1 MSKPLIIVES
11 PTKAKTLTKFLGKK
25 YEIMASFG
33 HIRDL
38 PKSKLGVD
46 ETSFDVDYVVPKDKT
61 TKVNELKK
69 AADGATKII
78 LATDPDREGE
88 AIAWHLL
95 NILSEPK
102 TKKSKPKN
110 IDYDRIVFHEI
121 TEHAIK
127 EAISSPRKLDT
138 ALIDAQQARRV
149 LDRLVGYK
157 LSPLLWKKVKTGLS
171 AGRVQSVAVRLIVE
185 REREI
190 QAFKPQEYW
199 TIDALCELDAKRSFY
214 ASLSK
219 KEGKKFIPSTKEES
233 DTVVADL
240 KSSNASI
247 ASVEKKEVRK
257 YPVPPFT
264 TSTLQQTA
272 SNKLGFT
279 ASRTMRA
286 AQGLYEQGLIT
297 YMRTDS
303 VNLAQEAIDAARAY
317 IGKEFGN
324 QYLPSEPKRYK
335 TKAKVAQEAHEAI
348 RPTQVTKS
356 PTIMAQELEGD
367 EKRLYTLIWNRF
379 VACQM
384 KEAVYDQTTIIVN
397 ALCQSSNEQT
407 SKQAI
412 SYELRASGRIIKFDG
427 WLKVY
432 GIDIDEPVKT
442 SESEE
447 HTEQPENTDEGRI
460 LPEVNQGEKT
470 TITEVKPD
478 QHFTEPPPRYTEASL
493 IKALEERSIGRPS
506 TYAPTIYT
514 ITERKYIEKDQR
526 KLVPTPIAFAV
537 NDFLVQ
543 NFAEVLDYGFT
554 ADLEQELDDIA
565 NGEREWKP
573 IIKEFYDPFTKELK
587 KTEETAERVAIP
599 KETIDEACPQCSHQ
613 LEVKFGRFGKFIAC
627 SNYPECT
634 YKRAFVQKVADM
646 KCPKC
651 SEGDVIARKTKKGR
665 IFYGCSKYPACD
677 FASWTKPQAPE
688 DTTESSANTTAA

>member
-11 PTKAKTLTKFLGKK
+11 PTKAKTLAKFLGAK
-25 YEIMASFG
+25 YQIMASFG

-38 PKSKLGVD
+38 PKSKMGVD
-46 ETSFDVDYVVPKDKT
+46 ETTMDVDYVVPKDKT

-69 AADGATKII
+69 AAADASQII

-95 NILSEPK
+95 NILTEPQ
-102 TKKSKPKN
+102 TKRGHAKK
-110 IDYDRIVFHEI
+110 IDYTRIVFHEI

-127 EAISSPRKLDT
+127 EAIQSPRKIDQ
-138 ALIDAQQARRV
+138 ALVDAQQARRV

-157 LSPLLWKKVKTGLS
+157 LSPLLWKKIKTGLS
-171 AGRVQSVAVRLIVE
+171 AGRVQSIAVRLIVE

-190 QAFKPQEYW
+190 QAFQAEEYW
-199 TIDALCELDAKRSFY
+199 TIEALCQVDAQRSFL
-214 ASLSK
+214 ASFSK
-219 KEGKKFIPSTKEES
+219 LNGKKHLVPNQEEARRI
-233 DTVVADL
+233 VAAL
-240 KSSNASI
+240 NNSQAQI
-247 ASVEKKEVRK
+247 HTVEKKEVRK

-264 TSTLQQTA
+264 TSTLQQAA
-272 SNKLGFT
+272 SNKLGFS

-303 VNLAQEAIDAARAY
+303 VNLATEAIDAARGY
-317 IGKEFGN
+317 ISQEFGK
-324 QYLPSEPKRYK
+324 QYLPTEAKKYK

-348 RPTQVTKS
+348 RPTQVEKS
-356 PTIMAQELEGD
+356 PERLAGDLEGD
-367 EKRLYTLIWNRF
+367 EKKLYTLIWNRF
-379 VACQM
+379 MACQM
-384 KEAVYDQTTIIVN
+384 KEAIFDQTTIIVH
-397 ALCQSSNEQT
+397 AQHQEDL
-407 SKQAI
+407 
-412 SYELRASGRIIKFDG
+412 YELRASGRVIKFDG

-432 GIDIDEPVKT
+432 GFDTEEHPPAEKADENTDNQSPSDCVLPEV
-442 SESEE
+442 SESEKVQVTKV
-447 HTEQPENTDEGRI
+447 HPE
-460 LPEVNQGEKT
+460 
-470 TITEVKPD
+470 

-514 ITERKYIEKDQR
+514 IVERKYIEKDQR

-543 NFAEVLDYGFT
+543 NFHNIMDYSFT

-573 IIKEFYDPFTKELK
+573 VLKEFFEPFTQEVQ
-587 KTEETAERVAIP
+587 KTETTAERMPIA
-599 KETIDEACPQCSHQ
+599 KEILSELCPQCQHQ

-627 SNYPECT
+627 SNYPDCT
-634 YKRAFVQKVADM
+634 YKRTFTIKLPDM
-646 KCPKC
+646 KCPEC
-651 SEGDVIARKTKKGR
+651 QQGDVISKKSKKGR
-665 IFYGCSKYPACD
+665 TFYGCSRYPECKW
-677 FASWTKPQAPE
+677 ASWSKPTSPE
-688 DTTESSANTTAA
+688 AAD